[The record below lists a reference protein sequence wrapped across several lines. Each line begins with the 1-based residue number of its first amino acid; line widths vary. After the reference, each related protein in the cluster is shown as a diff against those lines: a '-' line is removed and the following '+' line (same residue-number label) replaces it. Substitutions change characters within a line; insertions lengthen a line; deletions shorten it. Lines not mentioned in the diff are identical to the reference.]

1 MADVQYY
8 LHKILFFALVVR
20 VVTSLPTDDFDYLN
34 ELENPCF
41 GRKDG
46 FVRDLSSCQNYFQC
60 DNGQPVP
67 GACDSNFVFDAES
80 EQCVGEE
87 NTERVCFRCPDN
99 TFYELV
105 SVPNICIQYIRCFNG
120 IPSLRVC
127 PSGLAFDGRAGIHQC
142 NVPPSTEECFR
153 EDLGDVEH
161 QTCPPV
167 YDEPIY
173 YVEQNNPSVY
183 GSNGTF
189 Y

>member
-20 VVTSLPTDDFDYLN
+20 VVTSLPTDDSDYLN

-127 PSGLAFDGRAGIHQC
+127 PSGLAFDGRTGIHQC